1 VAKKK
6 TQLAAASAS
15 KRQVTAATR
24 AKLSAA
30 QLGSRRLKGMAKQD
44 ADRLKPTKLPDS
56 HGRSGALKVT
66 KRTRLAPGKATER
79 GSR

>member
-1 VAKKK
+1 MAKKRTK
-6 TQLAAASAS
+6 LVGGSAS

-30 QLGSRRLKGMAKQD
+30 QLGSRQLKGMAKKD
-44 ADRLKPTKLPDS
+44 SDRLKPTKLGDS
-56 HGRSGALKVT
+56 HGRSGALKAT

>member
-1 VAKKK
+1 MAKKTK
-6 TQLAAASAS
+6 LVGGSAS

-30 QLGSRRLKGMAKQD
+30 QLGSRQLKGMAKKD
-44 ADRLKPTKLPDS
+44 ADRLKPTKLADS
-56 HGRSGALKVT
+56 HGRSGALKT
-66 KRTRLAPGKATER
+66 PRNTRLAPGKQTER